1 MRPPGGGGGGGG
13 RGVSSK
19 GGGGGGG
26 GGFGGVGLPRFSV
39 GSSVDGSPGGGGG
52 GEENVAPSTLGAY
65 ERGMDVDS
73 MSAYTDA
80 GGGGGGLCGGAP
92 TAASSMGMVS
102 LDGGGGQL
110 YHPDALD
117 PPTRLVGG
125 GGGGG
130 GGDGEEDIIDVPRRY
145 SRAPG
150 SAAALMDLH
159 RCSLRVQKELQ
170 STLGLRASGRVETML
185 NPPALQV
192 DGGSGAGGDG
202 GLSRAQGELWWRHP
216 WTRLYRRRFGS
227 IVDHEWFGPVLFLF
241 KYDGKGNVALKR
253 SCMVVLGGSSVKLGG
268 NKRGGDGRFRCEF
281 KLVTAK
287 RAYALA
293 CRDTMKRD
301 Y

>member
-1 MRPPGGGGGGGG
+1 MGGLSTFGGGAGG
-13 RGVSSK
+13 
-19 GGGGGGG
+19 
-26 GGFGGVGLPRFSV
+26 GLPRFSV
-39 GSSVDGSPGGGGG
+39 SSSVDMPPAVRVGD
-52 GEENVAPSTLGAY
+52 EENAPPPPGLGAY
-65 ERGMDVDS
+65 ERGMEMDS
-73 MSAYTDA
+73 V
-80 GGGGGGLCGGAP
+80 GGYSESGVG
-92 TAASSMGMVS
+92 SMGMVS
-102 LDGGGGQL
+102 LDGGGGKL
-110 YHPDALD
+110 FHPDVAA
-117 PPTRLVGG
+117 PPHRIDTTGG
-125 GGGGG
+125 GCTDDEDGG
-130 GGDGEEDIIDVPRRY
+130 DIIDVPNRY

-185 NPPALQV
+185 SPPSLGGVGGLGGEA
-192 DGGSGAGGDG
+192 GGSADGG

-216 WTRLYRRRFGS
+216 WTRMYRRRFGS

-253 SCMVVLGGSSVKLGG
+253 SCMVVLHGSSVKLGG

-287 RAYALA
+287 RAYGLA

-301 Y
+301 YWLEELGRIQSAFPAEGDGYEGDGY